1 MSERLGF
8 ALVLLVAIASVASLL
23 FMSGTSPT
31 ANVVAGQAERG
42 INADLC
48 ISVKCMGR
56 NTAEPM
62 LNAKGFP
69 LLKDD
74 GTVVCVCPFE

>member
-31 ANVVAGQAERG
+31 ANVVAGQPERG

-48 ISVKCMGR
+48 VDVHCLGR
-56 NTAEPM
+56 STAEPM
-62 LNAKGFP
+62 LDPRGYP
-69 LLKDD
+69 MYKDD
-74 GTVVCVCPFE
+74 GNPICTCPFE